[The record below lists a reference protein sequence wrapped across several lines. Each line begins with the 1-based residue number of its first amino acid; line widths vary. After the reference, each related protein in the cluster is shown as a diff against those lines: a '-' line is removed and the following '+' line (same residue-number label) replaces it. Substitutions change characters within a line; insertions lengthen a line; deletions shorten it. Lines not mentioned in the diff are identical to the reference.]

1 MLPRALAQILP
12 GRDEKRRLAETTGLP
27 YITAMNTRPD
37 KPLLNVSIAPDQV
50 VAGLI
55 GRPYQKMNGLGNE
68 ILVVDLRG
76 TTGTMPAQ
84 AARAIGRSPA
94 LHFDQMMVLHDPR
107 SSQAAADVTI
117 FNSDGS
123 LAEACG
129 NGARCVAFVLLQPDR
144 PGTVLLQTAAGLIEC
159 RRVGAMTFS
168 VDMGQPRL
176 KWDEIPLSEP
186 FADTR
191 AVELQI
197 GPIDAP
203 ILHSPSV
210 INMGNPHAVFWVD
223 DIDVYQLDKIGPLLE
238 NHPLFPERANIS
250 LARVRTRKRIDLR
263 VWERGAGLTLACGT
277 AACAAVVAAVR
288 KNLTE
293 RSVEVTLPGGTLSI
307 EWRNDDHVIMS
318 GPVAWE
324 GEGTLQAAH
333 FAGIDA

>member
-1 MLPRALAQILP
+1 MLPRALTQILP

-27 YITAMNTRPD
+27 YITAMNPRPD
-37 KPLLNVSIAPDQV
+37 QPQMNTLIAPAA
-50 VAGLI
+50 AGLI

-76 TTGTMPAQ
+76 TTAKMPAQ
-84 AARAIGRSPA
+84 LARAIGRSPA
-94 LHFDQMMVLHDPR
+94 LHFDQMMVLHDPGLSR
-107 SSQAAADVTI
+107 AAAEVSI

-129 NGARCVAFVLLQPDR
+129 NGARCVAYVLLRGDR
-144 PGTVLLQTAAGLIEC
+144 PGTVHLQTAAGLIEC
-159 RRVGAMTFS
+159 RRTGAMTFS
-168 VDMGQPRL
+168 VDMGRPRL

-210 INMGNPHAVFWVD
+210 VNMGNPHAVFWVD

-250 LARVRTRKRIDLR
+250 LARVRGRARIDLR

-318 GPVAWE
+318 GPVTWE

-333 FAGIDA
+333 FAGIEG